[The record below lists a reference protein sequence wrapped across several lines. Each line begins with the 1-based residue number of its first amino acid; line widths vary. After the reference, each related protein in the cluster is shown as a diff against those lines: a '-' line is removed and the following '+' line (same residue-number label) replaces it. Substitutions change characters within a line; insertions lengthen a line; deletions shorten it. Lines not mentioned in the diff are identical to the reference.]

1 MSRHLT
7 SNGAALQPARAVPV
21 AERLEAVDAL
31 APDVQSLF
39 GIGLDALT
47 SMPPLYLFSIL
58 GLPASWLP
66 RSNRFSEYAIIDVWR
81 LGRTLRFLA
90 NVVLPSVPRTP
101 PALSPPL
108 LRRLFWQPSVIL
120 QRPDHQESYTSF
132 PDEAW
137 FFVNGVASNDAVAQ
151 LNSAYLSYLFHR
163 PLTMVQNSTDSLLLD
178 LLECIGGKQWYRYT
192 EAATKAFPPIYDA
205 LKRPDKCRVV
215 VIAHSQGTIIMAT
228 VLRMLAAVFS
238 PPAEDRELA
247 ALFGIAAAA
256 YAPPEFVYPD
266 QDPWRAEDF
275 EPLSKE
281 ELAKLELYCF
291 ANCAN
296 SMKYIHAGAAGRPMP
311 WIESFGNEND
321 LVARL
326 GMLAPK
332 PAQRGID
339 IDGPCY
345 VKPNGWGHLLNAHY
359 LSDIHDCQKVSRR
372 RGGAGGSIP
381 YLLANA
387 DAYPDRQTPRLFSYI
402 NGGAPAPD
410 S

>member
-1 MSRHLT
+1 MAQPTATNAVAWQPEPALPASGHL
-7 SNGAALQPARAVPV
+7 PD
-21 AERLEAVDAL
+21 LEQL
-31 APDVQSLF
+31 APDLKNLL
-39 GIGLDALT
+39 GIGLDALLAT
-47 SMPPLYLFSIL
+47 RPPYLWSIL
-58 GLPASWLP
+58 GRPGSWRP
-66 RSNRFSEYAIIDVWR
+66 RRNRFSEYSILNVWR
-81 LGRTLRFLA
+81 PARAARILA
-90 NVVLPSVPRTP
+90 NVVIPSAPRTP
-101 PALSPPL
+101 PTFSPPL

-120 QRPDHQESYTSF
+120 QRPDHHGSYTSF

-163 PLTMVQNSTDSLLLD
+163 PLTMIQNSTDSLLLD
-178 LLECIGGKQWYRYT
+178 LLECIGGKQWYRHT

-205 LKRPDKCRVV
+205 LKRPDKRRVV
-215 VIAHSQGTIIMAT
+215 VIAHSQGTIIMAI
-228 VLRMLAAVFS
+228 VLRMLAALFS
-238 PPAEDRELA
+238 PPEEPELALA
-247 ALFGIAAAA
+247 ALFGAEG

-266 QDPWRAEDF
+266 QDPWRPEDF
-275 EPLSKE
+275 EPLSE
-281 ELAKLELYCF
+281 QELAKLELYCF

-296 SMKYIHAGAAGRPMP
+296 SMKTIHVGAGVRPIP

-326 GMLAPK
+326 GMLTPK

-372 RGGAGGSIP
+372 RGGASGSIP

-387 DAYPDRQTPRLFSYI
+387 DRYPDRQIPRLFSYI
-402 NGGAPAPD
+402 NGGAPPSD

>member
-1 MSRHLT
+1 MAPQTATNRI
-7 SNGAALQPARAVPV
+7 ALQPEPAVP
-21 AERLEAVDAL
+21 AAGHLTDLEQL
-31 APDVQSLF
+31 APDLKSLL
-39 GIGLDALT
+39 GIGLDAVLAT
-47 SMPPLYLFSIL
+47 RPPYLWSIL
-58 GLPASWLP
+58 GRPSSWRP
-66 RSNRFSEYAIIDVWR
+66 RRNRFSEYSLLDVWR
-81 LGRTLRFLA
+81 PGRAARVLA
-90 NVVLPSVPRTP
+90 NVVIPSAPRTP
-101 PALSPPL
+101 PTSSPPL

-120 QRPDHQESYTSF
+120 QRPDHHGSYTSF
-132 PDEAW
+132 PDESW

-163 PLTMVQNSTDSLLLD
+163 PLTMVQNSTDSLPLD
-178 LLECIGGKQWYRYT
+178 LLECIGDKQWYRHT

-205 LKRPDKCRVV
+205 LKRPDKQRVV

-228 VLRMLAAVFS
+228 VLRMLAAIFS
-238 PPAEDRELA
+238 PPAETRGLA

-256 YAPPEFVYPD
+256 YAGPEFVYPD
-266 QDPWRAEDF
+266 QEPWCAEDF
-275 EPLSKE
+275 EALRTQ

-296 SMKYIHAGAAGRPMP
+296 SMKYIHVGAGGRPIP
-311 WIESFGNEND
+311 WIESFGNAND

-332 PAQRGID
+332 AKQRGID

-359 LSDIHDCQKVSRR
+359 LSDIHDCQKVRQRR
-372 RGGAGGSIP
+372 RGAGGSIP

-387 DAYPDRQTPRLFSYI
+387 DAYPDCQTPRLFSYI
-402 NGGAPAPD
+402 NGGAPL
-410 S
+410 

>member
-1 MSRHLT
+1 MAQPT
-7 SNGAALQPARAVPV
+7 ATNAVALQPEPALPAAGHLPD
-21 AERLEAVDAL
+21 LEQL
-31 APDVQSLF
+31 APDLKNLL
-39 GIGLDALT
+39 GIGMDALLAT
-47 SMPPLYLFSIL
+47 RPPYLWSIL
-58 GLPASWLP
+58 GRPGSWRP
-66 RSNRFSEYAIIDVWR
+66 RRNRFSEYSILDVWR
-81 LGRTLRFLA
+81 PARAARILA

-108 LRRLFWQPSVIL
+108 LQRLFWQPSVIL
-120 QRPDHQESYTSF
+120 QRPDHQGSYTSF

-151 LNSAYLSYLFHR
+151 VNSAYLSYLFHR
-163 PLTMVQNSTDSLLLD
+163 PLTMIQNSTDSLLLD
-178 LLECIGGKQWYRYT
+178 LLECVGGKQWYRHT

-205 LKRPDKCRVV
+205 LKRPDKQRVV

-228 VLRMLAAVFS
+228 VLRMLAEIYR
-238 PPAEDRELA
+238 PPAEARGLA
-247 ALFGIAAAA
+247 ALFGAEAYA

-275 EPLSKE
+275 EPLSEE

-296 SMKYIHAGAAGRPMP
+296 SMKYVGANADGRPIP
-311 WIESFGNEND
+311 WIESFGNAND

-326 GMLAPK
+326 GMLAPNA
-332 PAQRGID
+332 AQRGID

-372 RGGAGGSIP
+372 RGGVSGSIP
-381 YLLANA
+381 YLLANT
-387 DAYPDRQTPRLFSYI
+387 DRYPDCQTPRLFDYI
-402 NGGAPAPD
+402 NGGVPV
-410 S
+410 

>member
-1 MSRHLT
+1 MIAPSTMRREELLPAELAID
-7 SNGAALQPARAVPV
+7 GLRAASPD
-21 AERLEAVDAL
+21 LEN
-31 APDVQSLF
+31 LF

-58 GLPASWLP
+58 GLPNSWLP
-66 RSNRFSEYAIIDVWR
+66 RSNRFSEYGIIDIWR

-90 NVVLPSVPRTP
+90 NIAIPSVPRTP
-101 PALSPPL
+101 PPFGLPL
-108 LRRLFWQPSVIL
+108 LKRLFWQPSVIL
-120 QRPDHQESYTSF
+120 QRPDHHGSYTSY

-163 PLTMVQNSTDSLLLD
+163 PLTMVQNATDSLLLD
-178 LLECIGGKQWYRYT
+178 LLECIVGKQWYRYT
-192 EAATKAFPPIYDA
+192 EAAVKAFPPIYDA
-205 LKRPDKCRVV
+205 LKRPDKRRAV
-215 VIAHSQGTIIMAT
+215 VIAHSQGTIIMAI
-228 VLRMLAAVFS
+228 VLRMLGEVLS
-238 PPAEDRELA
+238 PPPEEPELALA
-247 ALFGIAAAA
+247 ALFGAEA

-275 EPLSKE
+275 EPLSQQ

-296 SMKYIHAGAAGRPMP
+296 SMKYLSAGAGGRPIP
-311 WIESFGNEND
+311 WIESFGNEFD

-345 VKPNGWGHLLNAHY
+345 VKPNGWGHFLNAH
-359 LSDIHDCQKVSRR
+359 
-372 RGGAGGSIP
+372 
-381 YLLANA
+381 
-387 DAYPDRQTPRLFSYI
+387 
-402 NGGAPAPD
+402 
-410 S
+410 